1 MATTDLHAH
10 ITWDSEP
17 TEEAK
22 NFIRVE
28 VLKVLQETF
37 QESSW
42 LTEFVRAEVHKA
54 LDQDRRELAQAM
66 GMNRHGPGRELP

>member
-1 MATTDLHAH
+1 MAATDLQVH
-10 ITWDSEP
+10 ITWDTEP

-28 VLKVLQETF
+28 VLKALQTTF

-42 LTEFVRAEVHKA
+42 FSELVRTEVHKA
-54 LDQDRRELAQAM
+54 IDEERIELGKAM
-66 GMNRHGPGRELP
+66 YKGSQR

>member
-22 NFIRVE
+22 NFVRLE
-28 VLKVLQETF
+28 VLKALQTTF
-37 QESSW
+37 QEGSW
-42 LTEFVRAEVHKA
+42 FSELVRTEVHKA
-54 LDQDRRELAQAM
+54 MDEERIELGKAM
-66 GMNRHGPGRELP
+66 YKGSQR

>member
-1 MATTDLHAH
+1 MASLGDARMNVH

-28 VLKVLQETF
+28 VLKTLKETF
-37 QESSW
+37 QDASW
-42 LTEFVRAEVHKA
+42 LREFVRTEVHKA
-54 LDQDRRELAQAM
+54 LQEEVMRSRTQA
-66 GMNRHGPGRELP
+66 GGRH